1 MLKIGRV
8 LDKMKKFIS
17 LLLLS
22 SLLGGC
28 TSVDSRQS
36 SEKTNTAAKSKA
48 GEKSLK
54 ADAKTG
60 KASGTVKPVISEA
73 EMMYVKALR
82 EPNKIKRNELFKAAR
97 KALLAEAEQNKNYKA
112 HLLLGYMADL
122 GQGMKSDGIQAA
134 QHYRAAADSGMV
146 EAKIALAEF
155 WRRNDIFL
163 DEAAKQILSIPNYE
177 ENPAAL
183 CVLGSIYYAMFENDK
198 GFEILK
204 KAYFS
209 KNHTAATRLEVLKIL
224 HNAFE
229 KFFRGNNYDAALKEL
244 KRADELESGN
254 YLTPYLIGLVEIRRG
269 NLAEAEKQFNLSWQ
283 RNPAVPETYR
293 ELAFL
298 KARTGRE
305 AEAMEDIKVAYAVS
319 GRKPEFQRAF
329 LEICILTKNQD
340 TLLAFTDRLLKEHP
354 DRKDLRFVRL
364 FALQLKRDYAKAYE
378 DLMVLGKDPKVAKD
392 PAYQESFANVSSA
405 LGKYDDA
412 VKANEAILK
421 QGIRPVPALN
431 LAELYIVTDQ
441 YDKALK
447 LLGHPDLKK
456 LKEPLIN
463 CVVPYL
469 EACALLASGK
479 KADDAVR
486 RFKAAAPAFLASRK
500 ELSEWDVTMFSKWL
514 KKAKLSDEVKKQIA
528 SMTDVF
534 TTPIAQPAKA
544 APTVKKA
551 ARPKESRQEQE
562 RTDLKKKTDANG
574 SR

>member
-1 MLKIGRV
+1 MLKMRG
-8 LDKMKKFIS
+8 LGKMKKYIS

-36 SEKTNTAAKSKA
+36 SEKTNTAAKSKT
-48 GEKSLK
+48 GEKSVK
-54 ADAKTG
+54 ADAKAG
-60 KASGTVKPVISEA
+60 KASGTVKTVISEA

-97 KALLAEAEQNKNYKA
+97 KALLTEAEQKKNYKA

-177 ENPAAL
+177 DNPAAL

-198 GFEILK
+198 GFQILK

-209 KNHTAATRLEVLKIL
+209 KHHTAATRLEVLKIL

-305 AEAMEDIKVAYAVS
+305 AEAMEDIKIAYAVS

-329 LEICILTKNQD
+329 LEICVLTKNQE
-340 TLLAFTDRLLKEHP
+340 TLLSFTDRLLKEHP

-392 PAYQESFANVSSA
+392 PAFQESFANVSSA
-405 LGKYDDA
+405 LGRYDDA

-441 YDKALK
+441 YDKAVK

-456 LKEPLIN
+456 LKEPLIS

-479 KADDAVR
+479 NADDAVK

-500 ELSEWDVTMFSKWL
+500 ELSEWDVTMFRKWL
-514 KKAKLSDEVKKQIA
+514 KTAKLSDEVKKQIA

-534 TTPIAQPAKA
+534 TTPIAKPAKA
-544 APTVKKA
+544 APAVKKA
-551 ARPKESRQEQE
+551 ARPKDSRQEQE

>member
-1 MLKIGRV
+1 MLRRV

-36 SEKTNTAAKSKA
+36 SEKTNTTAKSKA
-48 GEKSLK
+48 GEKSVK
-54 ADAKTG
+54 ADAKAGT
-60 KASGTVKPVISEA
+60 ASGTVKTAISEA

-163 DEAAKQILSIPNYE
+163 DEAVKQILSIPNYE
-177 ENPAAL
+177 DNPAAL
-183 CVLGSIYYAMFENDK
+183 CVLGSIYYSMFENDK
-198 GFEILK
+198 GFQILK

-305 AEAMEDIKVAYAVS
+305 DEAMEDIKVAYAVS

-329 LEICILTKNQD
+329 LEICVLTKNQE

-479 KADDAVR
+479 TADDAVK

-500 ELSEWDVTMFSKWL
+500 ELSEWDVTMFRKWL
-514 KKAKLSDEVKKQIA
+514 KKASLSDEVKKQIA

-544 APTVKKA
+544 APAVKKVDPA
-551 ARPKESRQEQE
+551 KESRQEQE
-562 RTDLKKKTDANG
+562 RPDLKKKTDANG

>member
-1 MLKIGRV
+1 
-8 LDKMKKFIS
+8 MKKFIS

-48 GEKSLK
+48 GEKSVK

-60 KASGTVKPVISEA
+60 KTSGTVKTAISEA

-163 DEAAKQILSIPNYE
+163 DEAVKQILSIPNYE
-177 ENPAAL
+177 DNPAAL
-183 CVLGSIYYAMFENDK
+183 CVLGSIYYSMFENDK
-198 GFEILK
+198 GFRILK

-269 NLAEAEKQFNLSWQ
+269 NLAEAEKQFHLSWQ

-305 AEAMEDIKVAYAVS
+305 DEAMDDIKVAYAVS

-329 LEICILTKNQD
+329 LEICVLTKNQE

-378 DLMVLGKDPKVAKD
+378 DLMILGKDPKVAKD
-392 PAYQESFANVSSA
+392 PAYLESFANVSSA

-479 KADDAVR
+479 KADDAVK

-500 ELSEWDVTMFSKWL
+500 ELSEWDVTMFRKWL

-544 APTVKKA
+544 APAVKKA
-551 ARPKESRQEQE
+551 APAKESRQEQE
-562 RTDLKKKTDANG
+562 RPDLKKKTDANG

>member
-1 MLKIGRV
+1 
-8 LDKMKKFIS
+8 MKLMTLGAAIVF
-17 LLLLS
+17 S
-22 SLLGGC
+22 SLLAGC
-28 TSVDSRQS
+28 MGT
-36 SEKTNTAAKSKA
+36 
-48 GEKSLK
+48 G
-54 ADAKTG
+54 G
-60 KASGTVKPVISEA
+60 KAAPQQDRQENKTADSAKAEPDRNTVSDA
-73 EMMYVKALR
+73 ELQYVKALR
-82 EPNKIKRNELFKAAR
+82 ETDKTKRDELFKAAR
-97 KALLAEAEQNKNYKA
+97 KALLAEAEKNKNYKA
-112 HLLLGYMADL
+112 HLLLGYIADL
-122 GQGMKSDGIQAA
+122 GQGMAHDGIQAA
-134 QHYRAAADSGMV
+134 RHYRIAADGGLV

-155 WRRNDIFL
+155 WRRNEIFL
-163 DEAAKQILSIPNYE
+163 EDAAKQIISIPGYE

-198 GFEILK
+198 GFEVLK

-209 KNHTAATRLEVLKIL
+209 KKRTNGTRLEVLKIL

-229 KFFRGNNYDAALKEL
+229 KYFRGNNYDAALKEL

-305 AEAMEDIKVAYAVS
+305 AEAMEDIKIAYAVS

-329 LEICILTKNQD
+329 LEICVLTKNQE
-340 TLLAFTDRLLKEHP
+340 TLLSFTDRLLKEHP

-392 PAYQESFANVSSA
+392 PAFQESFANVSSA

-441 YDKALK
+441 YDKAVK

-456 LKEPLIN
+456 QKEPLIR

-479 KADDAVR
+479 QADDAVK

-500 ELSEWDVTMFSKWL
+500 ELSEWDVTMFRKWL
-514 KKAKLSDEVKKQIA
+514 KTARLSDEVKKQIA

-534 TTPIAQPAKA
+534 TTPIAKPAQA
-544 APTVKKA
+544 APAVKKA